1 MLGAWSAAHPVTQRA
16 SVAACV
22 TSVGLGALLP
32 LDVPVAVGIALCGA
46 VLAAAALVDLHEHK
60 LPNRLLAVA
69 LAAAVVGVAAAG
81 EPALVGRAVIGLLL
95 GGGLMLLVRLSRGV
109 GMGDVKMAAVVGA
122 STAPVSTVAAPLA
135 IALAALGGGR
145 LRVAGEPHAVATRP
159 FALARVGRSAG
170 RWCRRVAVMSGQPS
184 KVRSRVRTQWLALG
198 AAFVVLAGVLV
209 AWALSNAA
217 ERVQVVQVATELK
230 AGDVIELDDLAVTG
244 VAYEAELQG
253 LVPEQSL
260 EALVGRVAAIDIE
273 PGTLLVR
280 GMWEDAPV
288 VHEGEAI
295 VGALLAGG
303 RFPAG
308 LARGDVAIAAPID
321 PADETA
327 PVTVRVIATSVD
339 PDGNLV
345 VQLAVPIASAVSVGQ
360 LAATDQLLLVGEPT
374 VAAP

>member
-1 MLGAWSAAHPVTQRA
+1 
-16 SVAACV
+16 
-22 TSVGLGALLP
+22 
-32 LDVPVAVGIALCGA
+32 
-46 VLAAAALVDLHEHK
+46 
-60 LPNRLLAVA
+60 
-69 LAAAVVGVAAAG
+69 
-81 EPALVGRAVIGLLL
+81 
-95 GGGLMLLVRLSRGV
+95 
-109 GMGDVKMAAVVGA
+109 
-122 STAPVSTVAAPLA
+122 
-135 IALAALGGGR
+135 
-145 LRVAGEPHAVATRP
+145 
-159 FALARVGRSAG
+159 
-170 RWCRRVAVMSGQPS
+170 MSGRPS

-217 ERVQVVQVATELK
+217 ERVQVVQVATAMK

-244 VAYEAELQG
+244 VAFDADVQG

-273 PGTLLVR
+273 PGTLLLR

-288 VHEGEAI
+288 VHEGEST
-295 VGALLAGG
+295 VGALLAAG

-321 PADETA
+321 AAAETA

-339 PDGNLV
+339 PEGNLV
-345 VQLAVPIASAVSVGQ
+345 VQLAVPTVSAVAVGQ

-374 VAAP
+374 VSAP